1 MISVDNFYWV
11 LYETLLKPVNLDC
24 WYFYPWGTTDNL
36 SCLGEFKEQVV
47 RGEHHA
53 LFHFDQEP
61 LYSNN
66 LGQDYDVSKHGRA
79 AWSVRM
85 CKLLANSEHS
95 DIKRE
100 ICRDRSMLD
109 WYYFF
114 HGFAALDWFS
124 DAKYVDDYTQPS
136 NVFSSYNH
144 IIRHQRAYRMSLT
157 ARLIDRQLHNFGDI
171 SFHGSVHDCASELE
185 DPWTKLSNREK
196 SMIKQTLID
205 HATLPIILDSANVTG
220 NFSAKFGHQEFDL
233 WQQSLWHVVNE
244 TVFYDPKLHLTEK
257 IFKPI
262 VALRPF
268 VLVAAPGNLA
278 YLKSYGFKTFD
289 QWIDESYDNEH
300 DPEVR
305 LDMIAEEITKLCA
318 MSKQQLQQM
327 HRDMLPVLIHNKQHF
342 FGQFRE
348 IIVNELVEN
357 FDGCVR
363 VWNNG
368 RVDDRHL
375 PLHPDLAWA
384 KSVLL
389 R

>member
-1 MISVDNFYWV
+1 
-11 LYETLLKPVNLDC
+11 
-24 WYFYPWGTTDNL
+24 
-36 SCLGEFKEQVV
+36 
-47 RGEHHA
+47 
-53 LFHFDQEP
+53 
-61 LYSNN
+61 
-66 LGQDYDVSKHGRA
+66 
-79 AWSVRM
+79 
-85 CKLLANSEHS
+85 
-95 DIKRE
+95 
-100 ICRDRSMLD
+100 
-109 WYYFF
+109 
-114 HGFAALDWFS
+114 
-124 DAKYVDDYTQPS
+124 
-136 NVFSSYNH
+136 
-144 IIRHQRAYRMSLT
+144 
-157 ARLIDRQLHNFGDI
+157 
-171 SFHGSVHDCASELE
+171 VHDCASELE

>member
-36 SCLGEFKEQVV
+36 SCLGEFKEQIV

-136 NVFSSYNH
+136 RVFSSYNH

-185 DPWTKLSNREK
+185 DPWTKLSTREK

-233 WQQSLWHVVNE
+233 WQRSLWHVVNE

-268 VLVAAPGNLA
+268 VLAAAPGNLA

-305 LDMIAEEITKLCA
+305 LDMIADEITKLCA
-318 MSKQQLQQM
+318 MSEKQLQQM

-348 IIVNELVEN
+348 IIVNEMVEN

>member
-11 LYETLLKPVNLDC
+11 LYQTLLKPVELDC
-24 WYFYPWGTTDNL
+24 WYYYPWGTTDNL
-36 SCLGEFKEQVV
+36 SCLGEFKEQIV

-66 LGQDYDVSKHGRA
+66 LGRDYDISRHGRA
-79 AWSVRM
+79 SWSVRM

-114 HGFAALDWFS
+114 HGFAALDWFN
-124 DAKYVDDYTQPS
+124 DARYIGDYTQPCK
-136 NVFSSYNH
+136 VFSSYNH
-144 IIRHQRAYRMSLT
+144 IIRHERSYRMSLT
-157 ARLIDRQLHNFGDI
+157 ARLIDRQLHDFGDI
-171 SFHGSVHDCASELE
+171 SFHGSVNDCVSELE
-185 DPWTKLSNREK
+185 DPWTKLSAREK
-196 SMIKQTLID
+196 NIIKHTMID
-205 HATLPIILDSANVTG
+205 HASLPIILDSAKVTG
-220 NFSAKFGHQEFDL
+220 NFSARFGHQEFEL
-233 WQQSLWHVVNE
+233 WQRSLWHVVNE
-244 TVFYDPKLHLTEK
+244 TVFYEPKLHLTEK

-268 VLVAAPGNLA
+268 VLAAAPGNLA

-289 QWIDESYDNEH
+289 QWIDESYDAEQN
-300 DPEVR
+300 PEAR
-305 LDMIAEEITKLCA
+305 LDMITQEIAKLCT
-318 MSKQQLQQM
+318 MSNHQLQNM
-327 HRDMLPVLIHNKQHF
+327 YRDMLPVLDHNKQHF

-363 VWNNG
+363 IWNNG

-375 PLHPDLAWA
+375 PLHPDLGWA